1 MNFVGKVAQ
10 GVKDFFNEINLGT
23 LMGVIDVVVVKQ
35 EDSSQKCS
43 PFCERF
49 CKLGVIRS
57 KEKVVYIEINGE
69 LVDMHME
76 FGEADNENT
85 PTAQLTNESTA
96 SDSAMLTPTPS
107 SNEILDETGYKVR
120 TASIF
125 PIEITDLNDNV
136 KSERSNILDSKV
148 TTPTAAN
155 IETSNT
161 ANYFSNDELTPE
173 LISPVISQLF
183 TNAPINKVE

>member
-1 MNFVGKVAQ
+1 
-10 GVKDFFNEINLGT
+10 
-23 LMGVIDVVVVKQ
+23 
-35 EDSSQKCS
+35 
-43 PFCERF
+43 
-49 CKLGVIRS
+49 
-57 KEKVVYIEINGE
+57 
-69 LVDMHME
+69 
-76 FGEADNENT
+76 
-85 PTAQLTNESTA
+85 
-96 SDSAMLTPTPS
+96 
-107 SNEILDETGYKVR
+107 VR

-125 PIEITDLNDNV
+125 PIEIIDLNDNV